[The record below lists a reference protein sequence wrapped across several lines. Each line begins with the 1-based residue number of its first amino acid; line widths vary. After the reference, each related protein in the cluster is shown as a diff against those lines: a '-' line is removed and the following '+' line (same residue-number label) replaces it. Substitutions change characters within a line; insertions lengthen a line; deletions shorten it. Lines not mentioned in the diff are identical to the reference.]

1 MTGHGRLKPWEWWC
15 IALTALFGLFR
26 LAHGSWSPGLQT
38 IGLAIIFV
46 FLLRRGRPDKA
57 SSDMPKL
64 FPD

>member
-1 MTGHGRLKPWEWWC
+1 MTGHGRLKTWEWWC

-26 LAHGSWSPGLQT
+26 LSHGSWSPGLQT

-46 FLLRRGRPDKA
+46 FLLRRRQGDKA
-57 SSDMPKL
+57 SSDTPKL